1 MLRIMRPPDD
11 AGPPR
16 LLIVDDHELVRLG
29 LATLIAAHAGGHT
42 APQVLEAG
50 SLAQALACYS
60 VHGSAIALVLL
71 DLHLPD
77 THGLS
82 GLRGFLARFPA
93 ARVVVLSGS
102 GDPALMREA
111 LAAGA
116 LAWLSKSGQ
125 LTEVVDYVKALGLL
139 GAALSPQ
146 AAPPAPAA
154 SAVPAAVAARTVQTL
169 DGERVRLTQR
179 QGELLDCLLS
189 GQSNREIAERVHL
202 AEGTVKNH
210 VSTLLLMFG
219 VRSRA
224 QLISRLR

>member
-1 MLRIMRPPDD
+1 MLPIMRPPDA
-11 AGPPR
+11 AGPSR

-29 LATLIAAHAGGHT
+29 LATLIAAHAGGHA

-50 SLAQALACYS
+50 SLAQALECYS

-82 GLRGFLARFPA
+82 GLRAFLARFPA

-102 GDPALMREA
+102 SDPALMREA

-139 GAALSPQ
+139 GAALSPP
-146 AAPPAPAA
+146 AAPPASAA
-154 SAVPAAVAARTVQTL
+154 SAVPAAAARTVQTL